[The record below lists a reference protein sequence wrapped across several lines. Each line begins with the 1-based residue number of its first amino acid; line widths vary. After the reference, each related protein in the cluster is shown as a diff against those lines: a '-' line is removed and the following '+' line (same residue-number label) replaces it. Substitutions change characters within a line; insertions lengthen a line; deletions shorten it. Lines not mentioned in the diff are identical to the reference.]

1 MTELKVSRVIIY
13 RHGIAFIE
21 MTGTLEEKIARLFF
35 EEDDM
40 NDLLKSFAVS
50 CYGEKEAGVV
60 SVQFGS
66 KIDVGEI
73 LERTGISIS
82 PESGIKTLFETFTG
96 ERVRMKISGEE
107 EKEGRII
114 GVEEFAEEKEG
125 RVMVSFYDEKT
136 KNVVFIN
143 VDRIESMELLDL
155 EKAKDFAFY
164 LETQAEAK
172 KRTMKPVTIHFD
184 GEPPFEVLIR
194 YAIESPAWKT
204 TYRLFKTSI
213 EEKSFLEGF
222 AIVDNP
228 RGIDWEDVQLTLVT
242 GLPISFEYDSY
253 SPLWMK
259 RPVVKR
265 REDIG
270 LRPII
275 PEAEL
280 EKAKAEGVEEEYYA
294 PAAMPPPSPRAALAS
309 VAMDKE
315 LGGRPVRA
323 KSDVKVETTKVELGG
338 FFAYSVN
345 KPVTVKRN
353 QSALVPILRE
363 EVETKKRYL
372 FNEEAYLKNPL
383 MCIELK
389 NTSQAMLEEGPI
401 TLFADGAYSGE
412 GILPTMKK
420 ENERLIPF
428 VLEQEIN
435 INVERE
441 EKTEITSVT
450 LDKKYR
456 SIVESVSKV
465 LETTYI
471 ISNSKDEDA
480 EVILEHSKHWYGEV
494 FEPFE
499 APELY
504 QETPQAYRW
513 LVNVER
519 KATRRFGV
527 TLKRIVKT
535 YRRLEELT
543 DEQLEKLKKEGVID
557 EEIFAKLMNKR
568 KLIKEREILEQDIT
582 ALKEELET
590 LYREQERLRENIKT
604 LGTSHKEEALK
615 TTFLGKLESMEK
627 TIEDLKE
634 TILNKQKEKTKV
646 EKELKK

>member
-1 MTELKVSRVIIY
+1 MSELKVSRVIIY

-50 CYGEKEAGVV
+50 CYGEQEVGVV

-66 KIDVGEI
+66 KINVVEI

-96 ERVRMKISGEE
+96 ERVKIKISGEE

-136 KNVVFIN
+136 KNIAFIN

-184 GEPPFEVLIR
+184 GEPPFEVVIR

-204 TYRLFKTSI
+204 SYRLFRMGV

-228 RGIDWEDVQLTLVT
+228 RGIDWDDVELTLVT

-259 RPVVKR
+259 RPVIKR

-280 EKAKAEGVEEEYYA
+280 EEPLADKFDDAMFAAEMMAA
-294 PAAMPPPSPRAALAS
+294 PAPKAAVAGIAMKRT
-309 VAMDKE
+309 MKE
-315 LGGRPVRA
+315 RPGRA
-323 KSDVKVETTKVELGG
+323 KSDVKVDTTTVELGE
-338 FFAYSVN
+338 FFAITVN

-372 FNEEAYLKNPL
+372 FNEEAYAKNPL

-389 NTSQAMLEEGPI
+389 NTSKAVLEEGPI
-401 TLFADGAYSGE
+401 TLFVDGNYSGE

-420 ENERLIPF
+420 DDDRLIPF

-435 INVERE
+435 ISVERE
-441 EKTEITSVT
+441 EKTEITGVT
-450 LDKKYR
+450 LDKKNR
-456 SIVESVSKV
+456 SIVESVSRV

-471 ISNSKDEDA
+471 ISNRKDEDA
-480 EVILEHSKHWYGEV
+480 ETILEHLKHWYGDLY
-494 FEPFE
+494 EPFE

-504 QETPQAYRW
+504 QETPETYRW
-513 LVNVER
+513 LVKVER

-527 TLKRIVKT
+527 TLKRIVKS
-535 YRRLEELT
+535 YRNLEDLT
-543 DEQLEKLKKEGVID
+543 DKQLEKLKKEGVID
-557 EEIFAKLMNKR
+557 EDIFIKLMKKR
-568 KLIKEREILEQDIT
+568 KLIKKLEILEEDIDT
-582 ALKEELET
+582 LKEELET

-615 TTFLGKLESMEK
+615 TTYLDKLETMEK

-634 TILNKQKEKTKV
+634 DILKKQKERTKI